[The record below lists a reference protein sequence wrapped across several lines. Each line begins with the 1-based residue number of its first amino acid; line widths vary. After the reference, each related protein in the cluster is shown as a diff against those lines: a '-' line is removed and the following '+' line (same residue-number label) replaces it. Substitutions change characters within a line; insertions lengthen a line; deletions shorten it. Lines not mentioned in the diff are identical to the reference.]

1 MKSGQGSE
9 FNCNTSRQGIQELT
23 LIPEMFYVS
32 IRTLKKYIHVTFTF
46 EIRS

>member
-9 FNCNTSRQGIQELT
+9 LNCNISRKGIQELT

-32 IRTLKKYIHVTFTF
+32 IHTSKIHVTFTF
-46 EIRS
+46 EMRS